1 MNEARIAPAGLRGRR
16 PASCVALRK
25 VNIIQCFMKK
35 VLIRQLGLREY
46 QGVHRRMVEYT
57 DARRHASA
65 DEIWPLEHEPV
76 FTLGQAGKPE
86 HIMDAGPIPVRKT
99 DRGGQVTYHGPGQ
112 LVLYLLLDLRRKGIT
127 IKRFVQLLEQSAI
140 DFLAA
145 FNLAASRRPGAPGVY
160 VDGKKIAALGV
171 RVRKGCCYHG
181 VSMNVCMDLSPFRR
195 INPCGFPGLEVTQL
209 ADLGVELSVGA
220 AAEAFLPHLLRRFKY
235 SEAEFA

>member
-1 MNEARIAPAGLRGRR
+1 
-16 PASCVALRK
+16 
-25 VNIIQCFMKK
+25 MKK
-35 VLIRQLGLREY
+35 VVIRQLGLQEY

-57 DARRHASA
+57 DNRRPASA
-65 DEIWPLEHEPV
+65 DEIWPLEHNPV

-99 DRGGQVTYHGPGQ
+99 DRGGQATYHGPGQ

-127 IKRFVQLLEQSAI
+127 IKRFVHLLEQSAI

-160 VDGKKIAALGV
+160 VDGRKIAALGV

-181 VSMNVCMDLSPFRR
+181 VSLNVCMDLSPFRR

-220 AAEAFLPHLLRRFKY
+220 AAEAFLPHLLSRFMY